1 MFTYSNCRLIINRSH
16 ATPCYL
22 LESLKYQWSFC
33 FVIFKCLY
41 TKSMTSMEGR
51 REGGRDDGNLKKRIA
66 VGGRFGLADLHKPP
80 FPSFFFL
87 FYKFF

>member
-1 MFTYSNCRLIINRSH
+1 M
-16 ATPCYL
+16 A
-22 LESLKYQWSFC
+22 
-33 FVIFKCLY
+33 
-41 TKSMTSMEGR
+41 SMEGR